1 MLGSFIVESCL
12 ITGWESRSHIYPLN
26 HDKLKLTLNQNEKQ
40 IDNTL
45 NFQLNTFKNVEGGTV
60 GRILSYYDLCDIPQ
74 QAGNSTVDK
83 DLDFSE
89 FMTEEESEE
98 VELRRQQREEEEL
111 RKREEEEWLLAE
123 EERKAREEE
132 EETRRRRSIRIM
144 EEKRRAEKEA
154 KEPRET
160 ADIFREINQKRKHSV
175 RPKSAHTNNS
185 K

>member
-1 MLGSFIVESCL
+1 M
-12 ITGWESRSHIYPLN
+12 ITQNQKRRS
-26 HDKLKLTLNQNEKQ
+26 
-40 IDNTL
+40 NTI
-45 NFQLNTFKNVEGGTV
+45 FQLNTFKNVEGGTV

-74 QAGNSTVDK
+74 QAGNSAVDK

-123 EERKAREEE
+123 EERKAKEEE

-160 ADIFREINQKRKHSV
+160 ADIFKEINQKRKHSV